1 MEGQNQFYMLKYN
14 KHTTKYNITEQNLIG
29 FDEVIASIPNNIKKS
44 MVLYITTWQ
53 EKPDNPQEPDTMTT
67 KPEWFKKFED
77 EQNKR
82 WEGQRKFNEEQRKFN
97 EMQEK
102 RWEKQEKFNEVQEKC
117 WEEQHK
123 FNKEQRKFN
132 ERILSL
138 VEKII
143 KRIDNLVVKNNLK
156 E

>member
-1 MEGQNQFYMLKYN
+1 MLKLN
-14 KHTTKYNITEQNLIG
+14 KKLQKIKVTEDDFKDFSKI
-29 FDEVIASIPNNIKKS
+29 VSIPKNLNKS

-53 EKPDNPQEPDTMTT
+53 EVPDDSQETDTMTT
-67 KPEWFKKFED
+67 KPEWFKEFEQ

-82 WEGQRKFNEEQRKFN
+82 WKRQEKFN

-102 RWEKQEKFNEVQEKC
+102 RWKEQEKFNKMQEKH
-117 WEEQHK
+117 WE
-123 FNKEQRKFN
+123 EQRKFN

-138 VEKII
+138 VEKAIE
-143 KRIDNLVVKNNLK
+143 RIDNLVVKNNLR